1 MTALAVAAR
10 PGSAAAFKRGWFLA
24 LLVAVGTCSAVDRL
38 AVSMMGP
45 AIAKDLGL
53 SDFQL
58 GLTSGFGFAL
68 VYAFLGLPLARIADR
83 GNRAWLIAGSV
94 AVWSIC
100 VLLSSQVRNFVQ
112 LMLCRA
118 VVGVGEAGVQP
129 ASVSLVSDLYPR
141 SKRGTALGI
150 MALGV
155 PIGTVIG
162 STAGGY
168 LTEMYDWR
176 TVMLLLGVP
185 GLLLAVLFFGTVR
198 EPQRGSFKQVAS
210 GQIDGEGAPS
220 IAAVARLLG
229 AKRTFWHAII
239 AVAVINI
246 AIYGIGTFLPMYF
259 TRVMRLGLGETG
271 LIYGIVGA
279 VSTIGYFF
287 GGAITD
293 RLARR
298 DERWQAWFAAIGV
311 IVGAPFYILTFQIL
325 EPILATS
332 LLTIGGTAMF
342 VYYTPVQVILQ
353 NMVAPRMRATTA
365 FLFFLASGLVG
376 AGLGPM
382 LVGLISDL
390 ATARAFHAGD
400 FASLCGG
407 TLVDAPNAVGAACR
421 SAAATGIRTSLTAIT
436 LLFLWAALHLLLASR
451 SLKQDQVP
459 PSEE

>member
-1 MTALAVAAR
+1 MSELAVAA
-10 PGSAAAFKRGWFLA
+10 GSGLSAAFKRGWFLA

-45 AIAKDLGL
+45 AIQKDLGL

-83 GNRAWLIAGSV
+83 GNRAWLIAASV
-94 AVWSIC
+94 AVWSVC
-100 VLLSSQVRNFVQ
+100 VLLSSQVRNFLQ

-176 TVMLLLGVP
+176 TVMLILGVP
-185 GLLLAVLFFGTVR
+185 GLLLALLFLSTVR
-198 EPQRGSFKQVAS
+198 EPKRGAFDPVES
-210 GQIDGEGAPS
+210 DEGAPS

-229 AKRTFWHAII
+229 SKRTFWHAML
-239 AVAVINI
+239 AVAVINV

-259 TRVMRLGLGETG
+259 TRVMQLGLGETG

-298 DERWQAWFAAIGV
+298 DERWHAWFAAIGV

-325 EPILATS
+325 DPILATA

-382 LVGLISDL
+382 LVGLISDI
-390 ATARAFHAGD
+390 ATARAFHVGD
-400 FASLCGG
+400 FTALCGG
-407 TLVDAPNAVGAACR
+407 TLADAPNAVGAACR
-421 SAAATGIRTSLTAIT
+421 SAAAAGIRASLTVIS
-436 LLFLWAALHLLLASR
+436 LLFFWAALHLLLASR
-451 SLKQDQVP
+451 SLREDLAPDQ
-459 PSEE
+459 E